1 MQIPANS
8 QQSFIAV
15 ATRKNSQIT
24 PMPPRMP
31 RIPLLGAAIAAI
43 AVLVTGCAASGAG
56 SGSSAG
62 AGSGSSAAAPA
73 GTSAAPAGATAAP
86 TGTPP
91 DTAGSSTGGTAAAGS
106 AAPACTTSALTAH
119 LGTGEPSAGSTD
131 IPIDFTNT
139 GSTPCTLYGYPGVS
153 LDNSAGQIGA
163 AAQRTAPP
171 PSVALVTL
179 APGAQANAI
188 VRVADAVNYPV
199 ASCSPDPATTLKVYP
214 PNQTQAINV
223 LYTATGCLKPTAKL
237 LFITAV
243 TVGTGNS

>member
-1 MQIPANS
+1 M
-8 QQSFIAV
+8 
-15 ATRKNSQIT
+15 
-24 PMPPRMP
+24 
-31 RIPLLGAAIAAI
+31 GAAIAAT
-43 AVLVTGCAASGAG
+43 AVLVTGCAALGAG
-56 SGSSAG
+56 SGSSA
-62 AGSGSSAAAPA
+62 PA
-73 GTSAAPAGATAAP
+73 GTSAAAAGTTAAP
-86 TGTPP
+86 AGTTAAAAGTTAAPAGTPP
-91 DTAGSSTGGTAAAGS
+91 DTAAASTGGTTAAGS
-106 AAPACTTSALTAH
+106 AASACTTSALTAH

-188 VRVADAVNYPV
+188 VRVANADNYPS

-223 LYTATGCLKPTAKL
+223 PYTATGCLKPTAKL

-243 TVGTGNS
+243 TAGTGNS